1 MHVRFMR
8 TTIEIRNEYRARLLE
23 IAARRGD
30 KGFSHIVEEALE
42 RYLAEEEALQEARR
56 RALVMR
62 GALSEEDAAAL
73 AEETYRLHESWR

>member
-1 MHVRFMR
+1 MR

-56 RALVMR
+56 RALAMR

-73 AEETYRLHESWR
+73 AEETHRLHESWR